1 MFENQPE
8 MPVVRVQFARL
19 VKRKLR
25 IRSEL
30 PPLDPRDRL
39 TGSLV
44 GRRLVHRRGCKNG
57 VPSLRRNIP
66 FFPLK
71 TLALLAGLLSFA
83 QPDVLQ
89 AQRVAV
95 PVLLPD
101 NTNPAFN
108 GLINVRVQQ
117 DTGSP
122 FATPATVTLR
132 SADMSINL
140 TSRTNESGLTAFNS
154 IPSGQYLVEISAS
167 GYRTVREQIGIGTG
181 GVQNLLVAMIPE
193 TGVTLSRAPSGGG
206 AVNPKAIKETEKGLR
221 SLQVGKLDEAQQH
234 LTRALAAAP
243 NFADGNY
250 LMGVLLLRRK
260 DSAQARPYLQK
271 AVDIAPNHAP
281 ALLALGEAEYL
292 QRDYAR
298 ATESLEQ
305 SLREQPR
312 SPQASTAQQ
321 LIERMRAPNQPKADA
336 VAAATNSSAAEVAEL
351 ELPTDANQPGLVELP
366 ALPAL
371 TPATETNWAP
381 PDVDQ
386 EKLALDP
393 GTACQLDEVI
403 QAAAGRVKEL
413 MQNVDRFTATE
424 KIEHSNLSPLGLQTS
439 SETRKFNY
447 LVEIRQLQ
455 SHLDVQ
461 EYRNGSVSVQDFPAH
476 IGTIGLPT
484 LALVFHPY
492 YQEKYEYSCEGLGSW
507 RDKPAWVVHFQQRTD
522 RNSETLVYRVG
533 GKSFPVRL
541 KGRAWIDTQSS
552 QIVAMESD
560 LMRPVPEIRLLRD
573 HQLIEY
579 GPVDF
584 RNNTMQLWL
593 PKSADWYCSLSG
605 QRYHRR
611 HTFSNF
617 LLFSVED
624 QQKIDKP
631 KEPVEPAPTR

>member
-1 MFENQPE
+1 
-8 MPVVRVQFARL
+8 
-19 VKRKLR
+19 
-25 IRSEL
+25 
-30 PPLDPRDRL
+30 
-39 TGSLV
+39 
-44 GRRLVHRRGCKNG
+44 
-57 VPSLRRNIP
+57 LRRNTP
-66 FFPLK
+66 FFPPK

-83 QPDVLQ
+83 RPDVLQ
-89 AQRVAV
+89 AQRIAV

-101 NTNPAFN
+101 NTNPAFT
-108 GLINVRVQQ
+108 GLINVSVQQ

-122 FATPATVTLR
+122 FAIPATVTLR
-132 SADMSINL
+132 SADMSVNL
-140 TSRTNESGLTAFNS
+140 TSRTNESGLTAFNAV
-154 IPSGQYLVEISAS
+154 PSGQYLVEISAS
-167 GYRTVREQIGIGTG
+167 GYRTVREQIGIGAG
-181 GVQNLLVAMIPE
+181 VQVQNLLVAMIPE
-193 TGVTLSRAPSGGG
+193 TGVTLSRTPSGGG

-221 SLQVGKLDEAQQH
+221 ALQVGKLDEAQQH

-260 DSAQARPYLQK
+260 ESAQARPYLQK

-292 QRDYAR
+292 QRDFAR

-321 LIERMRAPNQPKADA
+321 LIERMRAPNQPRADA
-336 VAAATNSSAAEVAEL
+336 IAGATQSTGAEVAEL
-351 ELPTDANQPGLVELP
+351 ELATDANQPNLVELS
-366 ALPAL
+366 ALPAI
-371 TPATETNWAP
+371 TPVTETNWAP

-393 GTACQLDEVI
+393 GTACKLDEVV

-424 KIEHSNLSPLGLQTS
+424 KIEHSSLSPLGLQIS

-560 LMRPVPEIRLLRD
+560 LIRPIPEIRLLRD

-611 HTFSNF
+611 HSFSQF
-617 LLFSVED
+617 LLFSVD
-624 QQKIDKP
+624 DSQKITKP
-631 KEPVEPAPTR
+631 KEPIEPVEPPPTPQ

>member
-1 MFENQPE
+1 
-8 MPVVRVQFARL
+8 VA
-19 VKRKLR
+19 
-25 IRSEL
+25 S
-30 PPLDPRDRL
+30 
-39 TGSLV
+39 T
-44 GRRLVHRRGCKNG
+44 G
-57 VPSLRRNIP
+57 VPNLRRNIP
-66 FFPLK
+66 LFPLK
-71 TLALLAGLLSFA
+71 TLALLGGLLSFA
-83 QPDVLQ
+83 VPDALQ

-95 PVLLPD
+95 PVLLPE
-101 NTNPAFN
+101 NTSPAFN
-108 GLINVRVQQ
+108 GLINVSVQQ

-132 SADMSINL
+132 SADMSVNL
-140 TSRTNESGLTAFNS
+140 TGRTNESGLVAFKT
-154 IPSGQYLVEISAS
+154 IPSGQYLVEVSAE

-193 TGVTLSRAPSGGG
+193 TGVTLSRTPSGGG

-260 DSAQARPYLQK
+260 ESAKARPYLQK

-292 QRDYAR
+292 QRDFAR

-321 LIERMRAPNQPKADA
+321 LIDRMRAPNQPRADA
-336 VAAATNSSAAEVAEL
+336 VTAAAKSSGAEVAEF
-351 ELPTDANQPGLVELP
+351 ESATNANQPDLVGLP
-366 ALPAL
+366 ALPAI
-371 TPATETNWAP
+371 TPETETNWAP

-393 GTACQLDEVI
+393 GTACQLNEVV

-424 KIEHSNLSPLGLQTS
+424 KIEHSNLSPLGLQIS

-507 RDKPAWVVHFQQRTD
+507 RDKPAWIVHFQQRTD

-533 GKSFPVRL
+533 GKSFAVRL

-560 LMRPVPEIRLLRD
+560 LIRPIPEIRLLRD

-611 HTFSNF
+611 HSFSQF
-617 LLFSVED
+617 LLFSVD
-624 QQKIDKP
+624 DSQKITKP
-631 KEPVEPAPTR
+631 KEPIEPVEPPPTQQ

>member
-1 MFENQPE
+1 M
-8 MPVVRVQFARL
+8 A
-19 VKRKLR
+19 
-25 IRSEL
+25 S
-30 PPLDPRDRL
+30 
-39 TGSLV
+39 T
-44 GRRLVHRRGCKNG
+44 G
-57 VPSLRRNIP
+57 VPNLRRNIP

-71 TLALLAGLLSFA
+71 TLALLGGLLSFA

-95 PVLLPD
+95 PVLLPE
-101 NTNPAFN
+101 NTNPAFT
-108 GLINVRVQQ
+108 GLINVSVQQ

-122 FATPATVTLR
+122 FAIPATVTLR
-132 SADMSINL
+132 SSDMTVNL
-140 TSRTNESGLTAFNS
+140 TSSTNESGLVAFKT
-154 IPSGQYLVEISAS
+154 IPSGQYLVEVSAE

-260 DSAQARPYLQK
+260 ESAKARPYLQK

-292 QRDYAR
+292 QRDFAR

-321 LIERMRAPNQPKADA
+321 LIDRMRAPNQPRADA
-336 VAAATNSSAAEVAEL
+336 VTAAAKSSGAEVAEF
-351 ELPTDANQPGLVELP
+351 ESATNANQPDLVGLP
-366 ALPAL
+366 ALPAI
-371 TPATETNWAP
+371 TPETETNWAP

-393 GTACQLDEVI
+393 GTACQLNEVV

-424 KIEHSNLSPLGLQTS
+424 KIEHSNLSPLGLQIS

-533 GKSFPVRL
+533 GKSFAVRL

-560 LMRPVPEIRLLRD
+560 LIRPIPEIRLLRD

-579 GPVDF
+579 GPVAF

-611 HTFSNF
+611 HSFSQF
-617 LLFSVED
+617 LLFSVD
-624 QQKIDKP
+624 DSQKITKP
-631 KEPVEPAPTR
+631 KEPIEPVEPPPTQQ

>member
-1 MFENQPE
+1 
-8 MPVVRVQFARL
+8 VA
-19 VKRKLR
+19 
-25 IRSEL
+25 S
-30 PPLDPRDRL
+30 
-39 TGSLV
+39 T
-44 GRRLVHRRGCKNG
+44 G
-57 VPSLRRNIP
+57 VPNLRRNIP
-66 FFPLK
+66 LFPLK
-71 TLALLAGLLSFA
+71 TLALLGGLLSFA
-83 QPDVLQ
+83 VPDALQ

-95 PVLLPD
+95 PVLLPE
-101 NTNPAFN
+101 NTSPAFN
-108 GLINVRVQQ
+108 GLINVSVQQ

-132 SADMSINL
+132 SADMSVNL
-140 TSRTNESGLTAFNS
+140 TGRTNESGLVAFKT
-154 IPSGQYLVEISAS
+154 IPSGQYLVEVSAE

-193 TGVTLSRAPSGGG
+193 TGITLSRTPSGGG

-260 DSAQARPYLQK
+260 ESAKARPYLQK

-292 QRDYAR
+292 QRDFAR

-321 LIERMRAPNQPKADA
+321 LIDRMRAPNQPRADA
-336 VAAATNSSAAEVAEL
+336 VTAAAKSSGAEVAEF
-351 ELPTDANQPGLVELP
+351 ESATNANQPDLVGLPVLP
-366 ALPAL
+366 AI
-371 TPATETNWAP
+371 TPETETNWAP

-393 GTACQLDEVI
+393 GTACQLNEVV

-424 KIEHSNLSPLGLQTS
+424 KIEHSNLSPLGLQIS

-541 KGRAWIDTQSS
+541 KGRAWIDVQSS

-560 LMRPVPEIRLLRD
+560 LIRPIPEIRLLRD

-579 GPVDF
+579 GPVAF

-611 HTFSNF
+611 HSFSQF
-617 LLFSVED
+617 LLFSVD
-624 QQKIDKP
+624 DSQKITKP
-631 KEPVEPAPTR
+631 KEPIEPVEPPPTQQ

>member
-1 MFENQPE
+1 M
-8 MPVVRVQFARL
+8 AA
-19 VKRKLR
+19 
-25 IRSEL
+25 
-30 PPLDPRDRL
+30 
-39 TGSLV
+39 
-44 GRRLVHRRGCKNG
+44 NG
-57 VPSLRRNIP
+57 VPHLHRNTP

-83 QPDVLQ
+83 VPDALQ

-95 PVLLPD
+95 PVLLPE
-101 NTNPAFN
+101 NTSPAFN
-108 GLINVRVQQ
+108 GLINVSVQQ

-132 SADMSINL
+132 SADMSVNL
-140 TSRTNESGLTAFNS
+140 TGRTNESGLVAFKT
-154 IPSGQYLVEISAS
+154 IPSGQYLVEVSAE

-193 TGVTLSRAPSGGG
+193 TGVTLSRTPSGGG

-260 DSAQARPYLQK
+260 ESAKARPYLQK

-292 QRDYAR
+292 QRDFAR

-321 LIERMRAPNQPKADA
+321 LIDRMRAPNQPRADA
-336 VAAATNSSAAEVAEL
+336 VTAAAKSSGAEVAEF
-351 ELPTDANQPGLVELP
+351 ESATNANQPDLVGLP
-366 ALPAL
+366 ALPAI
-371 TPATETNWAP
+371 TPETETNWAP

-393 GTACQLDEVI
+393 GTACQLNEVVR
-403 QAAAGRVKEL
+403 AAAGRVKEL

-424 KIEHSNLSPLGLQTS
+424 KIEHSNLSPLGLQIS

-533 GKSFPVRL
+533 GKSFAVRL

-560 LMRPVPEIRLLRD
+560 LIRPIPEIRLLRD

-611 HTFSNF
+611 HSFSQF
-617 LLFSVED
+617 LLFSVD
-624 QQKIDKP
+624 DSQKITKP
-631 KEPVEPAPTR
+631 KEPIEPVEPPPTQQ

>member
-1 MFENQPE
+1 
-8 MPVVRVQFARL
+8 
-19 VKRKLR
+19 
-25 IRSEL
+25 
-30 PPLDPRDRL
+30 
-39 TGSLV
+39 
-44 GRRLVHRRGCKNG
+44 
-57 VPSLRRNIP
+57 
-66 FFPLK
+66 
-71 TLALLAGLLSFA
+71 
-83 QPDVLQ
+83 
-89 AQRVAV
+89 
-95 PVLLPD
+95 
-101 NTNPAFN
+101 
-108 GLINVRVQQ
+108 
-117 DTGSP
+117 
-122 FATPATVTLR
+122 
-132 SADMSINL
+132 
-140 TSRTNESGLTAFNS
+140 
-154 IPSGQYLVEISAS
+154 
-167 GYRTVREQIGIGTG
+167 
-181 GVQNLLVAMIPE
+181 
-193 TGVTLSRAPSGGG
+193 
-206 AVNPKAIKETEKGLR
+206 
-221 SLQVGKLDEAQQH
+221 
-234 LTRALAAAP
+234 
-243 NFADGNY
+243 
-250 LMGVLLLRRK
+250 
-260 DSAQARPYLQK
+260 
-271 AVDIAPNHAP
+271 
-281 ALLALGEAEYL
+281 LLALGEAEYL
-292 QRDYAR
+292 QRDFAR

-321 LIERMRAPNQPKADA
+321 LIDRMRAPNQPRADA
-336 VAAATNSSAAEVAEL
+336 AAAATQSSGAEVAEL
-351 ELPTDANQPGLVELP
+351 ELATDANQPGLVELS

-371 TPATETNWAP
+371 TPVTETNWAP

-386 EKLALDP
+386 ERVVLDAS
-393 GTACQLDEVI
+393 TACQLDEVV

-424 KIEHSNLSPLGLQTS
+424 KVEHSNLSPLGLQIS

-541 KGRAWIDTQSS
+541 KGRAWIDVQSS

-560 LMRPVPEIRLLRD
+560 LIRPIPEIRLLRD

-579 GPVDF
+579 GPVAF

-611 HTFSNF
+611 HSFSQF
-617 LLFSVED
+617 LLFSVD
-624 QQKIDKP
+624 DSQKITKP
-631 KEPVEPAPTR
+631 KEPIEPVEPPPTQQ

>member
-1 MFENQPE
+1 MNQLTHA
-8 MPVVRVQFARL
+8 PVGCRVCVRVA
-19 VKRKLR
+19 
-25 IRSEL
+25 S
-30 PPLDPRDRL
+30 
-39 TGSLV
+39 TGVS
-44 GRRLVHRRGCKNG
+44 N
-57 VPSLRRNIP
+57 LRRNTP
-66 FFPLK
+66 FFPLE
-71 TLALLAGLLSFA
+71 TLALLVGLFSFA
-83 QPDVLQ
+83 HPDVLE
-89 AQRVAV
+89 AQRIAV

-101 NTNPAFN
+101 NTNPAFT

-132 SADMSINL
+132 SADMQINL

-167 GYRTVREQIGIGTG
+167 GYRTVREQIGIGA
-181 GVQNLLVAMIPE
+181 GVQVQDLLVAMIPE
-193 TGVTLSRAPSGGG
+193 TGVTLSGAPSGGG
-206 AVNPKAIKETEKGLR
+206 TVNPKAIKETEKGLR

-260 DSAQARPYLQK
+260 ESAKARPYLQK

-292 QRDYAR
+292 QRDFAR

-321 LIERMRAPNQPKADA
+321 LIDRMRAPNQPRADA
-336 VAAATNSSAAEVAEL
+336 AAAATQSSGAVVAEL
-351 ELPTDANQPGLVELP
+351 ELATDANQPGLVELS

-371 TPATETNWAP
+371 TPVTETNWAP

-386 EKLALDP
+386 ERVVLDAS
-393 GTACQLDEVI
+393 TACQLDEVV

-424 KIEHSNLSPLGLQTS
+424 KVEHSNLSPLGLQIS

-492 YQEKYEYSCEGLGSW
+492 YQEKYEYSCEVLGSW

-541 KGRAWIDTQSS
+541 KGRAWIDVQSS

-560 LMRPVPEIRLLRD
+560 LIRPIPEIRLLRD

-579 GPVDF
+579 GPVAF

-611 HTFSNF
+611 HSFSQF
-617 LLFSVED
+617 LLFSVD
-624 QQKIDKP
+624 DSQKITKP
-631 KEPVEPAPTR
+631 KEPIEPVEPPPTQQ

>member
-1 MFENQPE
+1 MALLGWR
-8 MPVVRVQFARL
+8 VCVRVA
-19 VKRKLR
+19 
-25 IRSEL
+25 S
-30 PPLDPRDRL
+30 
-39 TGSLV
+39 T
-44 GRRLVHRRGCKNG
+44 G
-57 VPSLRRNIP
+57 VPNLRRNTP
-66 FFPLK
+66 FFPPK
-71 TLALLAGLLSFA
+71 TLALLAGLLSVA
-83 QPDVLQ
+83 HPESLQ

-101 NTNPAFN
+101 TTNPAIN

-132 SADMSINL
+132 SADMTVNL
-140 TSRTNESGLTAFNS
+140 TSHTNESGVTAFNS
-154 IPSGQYLVEISAS
+154 IPSGQYLVEVTAS
-167 GYRTVREQIGIGTG
+167 GYRTVREQIGIGA
-181 GVQNLLVAMIPE
+181 GVQVQDVLVAMIPE
-193 TGVTLSRAPSGGG
+193 TGVTLSPTPSGGG
-206 AVNPKAIKETEKGLR
+206 TVNPKAIKETEKGLR
-221 SLQVGKLDEAQQH
+221 ALQVGKLDEAQQH

-260 DSAQARPYLQK
+260 ESAQARPYLQK

-321 LIERMRAPNQPKADA
+321 LIDRMRAPNQPRADA
-336 VAAATNSSAAEVAEL
+336 VAGATQSTGAEVAEL
-351 ELPTDANQPGLVELP
+351 ELASDANQPGLVELS
-366 ALPAL
+366 ALPAI
-371 TPATETNWAP
+371 TPVTETNWAP

-386 EKLALDP
+386 EKVVLDAS
-393 GTACQLDEVI
+393 TACQLDEVI

-413 MQNVDRFTATE
+413 TQNVDRFTATE
-424 KIEHSNLSPLGLQTS
+424 KIEHSNLSPLGLQIS

-447 LVEIRQLQ
+447 LVEIRQLH

-611 HTFSNF
+611 HSFSQF
-617 LLFSVED
+617 LLFSVD
-624 QQKIDKP
+624 DSQKITKP
-631 KEPVEPAPTR
+631 KEPIEPVEPPPTQQ

>member
-1 MFENQPE
+1 MTHG
-8 MPVVRVQFARL
+8 PVGWRVCVRVA
-19 VKRKLR
+19 
-25 IRSEL
+25 S
-30 PPLDPRDRL
+30 
-39 TGSLV
+39 T
-44 GRRLVHRRGCKNG
+44 G
-57 VPSLRRNIP
+57 VPNLRRNIP
-66 FFPLK
+66 FFSLK

-83 QPDVLQ
+83 QPDVLE

-95 PVLLPD
+95 PVLLPE
-101 NTNPAFN
+101 NTSPAYN

-132 SADMSINL
+132 SEDMTINL
-140 TSRTNESGLTAFNS
+140 TSHTNESGLTAFTS

-181 GVQNLLVAMIPE
+181 GQVQNLLVAMIPE
-193 TGVTLSRAPSGGG
+193 TGVTLSRTPSGGG

-221 SLQVGKLDEAQQH
+221 ALQVGKLDEAQQH

-260 DSAQARPYLQK
+260 ESAKARPYLQK
-271 AVDIAPNHAP
+271 AVDIAPSHAP

-292 QRDYAR
+292 QRDYVR

-312 SPQASTAQQ
+312 SPQASTARQ
-321 LIERMRAPNQPKADA
+321 LIERMRASDQPKADA
-336 VAAATNSSAAEVAEL
+336 VAAATKSSGAEVAGL
-351 ELPTDANQPGLVELP
+351 ELATDANQPALAELP
-366 ALPAL
+366 ALPAI
-371 TPATETNWAP
+371 TPVTETNWAP

-386 EKLALDP
+386 EKLVLDP
-393 GTACQLDEVI
+393 GTTCQLDEVV

-424 KIEHSNLSPLGLQTS
+424 KVEHFNLSPLGLQIS

-447 LVEIRQLQ
+447 LVEIRQLD
-455 SHLDVQ
+455 SRNLDVQ
-461 EYRNGSVSVQDFPAH
+461 EYRNGSVSVQEFPAH
-476 IGTIGLPT
+476 IGTLGLPT

-492 YQEKYEYSCEGLGSW
+492 YQEKYEFSCEGRGSW
-507 RDKPAWVVHFQQRTD
+507 RDRPAWVVHFQQRTD
-522 RNSETLVYRVG
+522 RNSETLIYRVG
-533 GKSFPVRL
+533 GKSIPVGL
-541 KGRAWIDTQSS
+541 KGRAWIDAQSS

-560 LMRPVPEIRLLRD
+560 LMRSVPEIRLLRD

-579 GPVDF
+579 GPVAF

-611 HTFSNF
+611 HTFSQF
-617 LLFSVED
+617 LLFSVD
-624 QQKIDKP
+624 DSQKISKP
-631 KEPVEPAPTR
+631 KEPEEPVEPSASPQ

>member
-1 MFENQPE
+1 LTHG
-8 MPVVRVQFARL
+8 PVGWRVCVRVA
-19 VKRKLR
+19 
-25 IRSEL
+25 S
-30 PPLDPRDRL
+30 
-39 TGSLV
+39 T
-44 GRRLVHRRGCKNG
+44 G
-57 VPSLRRNIP
+57 VPNLRRNIP
-66 FFPLK
+66 FFSLK

-83 QPDVLQ
+83 QPDVLE

-95 PVLLPD
+95 PVLLPE
-101 NTNPAFN
+101 NTSPAYN

-132 SADMSINL
+132 SEDMTINL
-140 TSRTNESGLTAFNS
+140 TSHTNESGLTAFTS

-181 GVQNLLVAMIPE
+181 GQVQNLLVAMIPE
-193 TGVTLSRAPSGGG
+193 TGVTLSRTPSGGG

-221 SLQVGKLDEAQQH
+221 ALQVGKLDEAQQH

-260 DSAQARPYLQK
+260 ESAKARPYLQK
-271 AVDIAPNHAP
+271 AVDIAPSHAP

-292 QRDYAR
+292 QRDYVR

-312 SPQASTAQQ
+312 SPQASTARQ
-321 LIERMRAPNQPKADA
+321 LIERMRASDQPKADA
-336 VAAATNSSAAEVAEL
+336 VAAATKSSGAEVAGL
-351 ELPTDANQPGLVELP
+351 ELATDANQPALAELP
-366 ALPAL
+366 ALPAI
-371 TPATETNWAP
+371 TPVTETNWAP

-386 EKLALDP
+386 EKLVLDP
-393 GTACQLDEVI
+393 GTTCQLDEVV

-424 KIEHSNLSPLGLQTS
+424 KVEHFNLSPLGLQIS

-447 LVEIRQLQ
+447 LVEIRQLD
-455 SHLDVQ
+455 SRNLDVQ
-461 EYRNGSVSVQDFPAH
+461 EYRNGSVSVQEFPAH
-476 IGTIGLPT
+476 IGTLGLPT

-492 YQEKYEYSCEGLGSW
+492 YQEKYEFSCEGRGSW
-507 RDKPAWVVHFQQRTD
+507 RDRPAWVVHFQQRTD
-522 RNSETLVYRVG
+522 RNSETLIYRVG
-533 GKSFPVRL
+533 GKSIPVGL
-541 KGRAWIDTQSS
+541 KGRAWIDAQSS

-560 LMRPVPEIRLLRD
+560 LMRSVPEIRLLRD

-579 GPVDF
+579 GPVAF

-611 HTFSNF
+611 HTFSQF
-617 LLFSVED
+617 LLFSVD
-624 QQKIDKP
+624 DSQKISKP
-631 KEPVEPAPTR
+631 KEPEEPVEPSASPQ

>member
-1 MFENQPE
+1 MAPIGWR
-8 MPVVRVQFARL
+8 VCVRVA
-19 VKRKLR
+19 
-25 IRSEL
+25 S
-30 PPLDPRDRL
+30 
-39 TGSLV
+39 T
-44 GRRLVHRRGCKNG
+44 G
-57 VPSLRRNIP
+57 VPNLRRNTP
-66 FFPLK
+66 FFRLK
-71 TLALLAGLLSFA
+71 ALALLAGLLSFA
-83 QPDVLQ
+83 WPDVLQ

-101 NTNPAFN
+101 TTSPAIN
-108 GLINVRVQQ
+108 GLINVHVQQ

-132 SADMSINL
+132 SADMTVNL

-154 IPSGQYLVEISAS
+154 IPSGQYLVEVTAS
-167 GYRTVREQIGIGTG
+167 GYRTVREQIGIGAG
-181 GVQNLLVAMIPE
+181 VQVQNLLVAMIPE
-193 TGVTLSRAPSGGG
+193 TGVTLSRSPSGGG
-206 AVNPKAIKETEKGLR
+206 TVNPKAIKETEKGLR
-221 SLQVGKLDEAQQH
+221 ALQVGKLDEAQQH

-260 DSAQARPYLQK
+260 ESAQARPYLQK

-292 QRDYAR
+292 QRDFVR

-321 LIERMRAPNQPKADA
+321 LIERMRASNQPRADG
-336 VAAATNSSAAEVAEL
+336 VAGATQSTGAEVAEL
-351 ELPTDANQPGLVELP
+351 ESATDANQPGLVELS
-366 ALPAL
+366 ALPAI
-371 TPATETNWAP
+371 TPVTETNWAP

-386 EKLALDP
+386 EKVVLDP
-393 GTACQLDEVI
+393 GTACRLDEVV

-413 MQNVDRFTATE
+413 TQNVDRFTATE
-424 KIEHSNLSPLGLQTS
+424 KIEHSNLSPLGLQIS

-611 HTFSNF
+611 HSFSQF
-617 LLFSVED
+617 LLFSVD
-624 QQKIDKP
+624 DSQKITKP
-631 KEPVEPAPTR
+631 KEPIEPVDPPASQP

>member
-1 MFENQPE
+1 M
-8 MPVVRVQFARL
+8 R
-19 VKRKLR
+19 
-25 IRSEL
+25 RSI
-30 PPLDPRDRL
+30 PFSPLKRL
-39 TGSLV
+39 T
-44 GRRLVHRRGCKNG
+44 
-57 VPSLRRNIP
+57 
-66 FFPLK
+66 
-71 TLALLAGLLSFA
+71 LLAGLLSFA

-101 NTNPAFN
+101 NTSPAFN
-108 GLINVRVQQ
+108 GLINISVQQ

-132 SADMSINL
+132 SSDMTINL
-140 TSRTNESGLTAFNS
+140 TSRTNESGLTAFTS
-154 IPSGQYLVEISAS
+154 IPSGQYLVEITAP
-167 GYRTVREQIGIGTG
+167 GYRTVQEQIGIGAG
-181 GVQNLLVAMIPE
+181 GQVQNLLVAMIPE
-193 TGVTLSRAPSGGG
+193 AGVTLSRTPSGGG

-221 SLQVGKLDEAQQH
+221 ALQVGKLDEAQGH

-260 DSAQARPYLQK
+260 ESAKARPYLQK
-271 AVDIAPNHAP
+271 AVDIAPSHAP

-298 ATESLEQ
+298 ATASLEQ

-321 LIERMRAPNQPKADA
+321 LIERMRAANQPKADA
-336 VAAATNSSAAEVAEL
+336 VAPATKSPGAELARLELATN
-351 ELPTDANQPGLVELP
+351 ANGSDLVELP
-366 ALPAL
+366 ALPAI
-371 TPATETNWAP
+371 TPVTETNWAP

-386 EKLALDP
+386 EKLVLDP
-393 GTACQLDEVI
+393 GTTCQLDEVV
-403 QAAAGRVKEL
+403 QAAANRVKEL
-413 MQNVDRFTATE
+413 IENVDRFTATE
-424 KIEHSNLSPLGLQTS
+424 KVEHSNLSPLGLQIS

-447 LVEIRQLQ
+447 LVEIRQLD
-455 SHLDVQ
+455 SRNLDVQ
-461 EYRNGSVSVQDFPAH
+461 EYRNGSVSVQEFPAH

-492 YQEKYEYSCEGLGSW
+492 YQEKYEFSCEGRGSW
-507 RDKPAWVVHFQQRTD
+507 RDRPAWVVHFQQRSD
-522 RNSETLVYRVG
+522 RYSETEVYRVG
-533 GKSFPVRL
+533 GKSIPVGL
-541 KGRAWIDTQSS
+541 KGRAWIDVQSS

-611 HTFSNF
+611 HTFSQF
-617 LLFSVED
+617 LLFSVD
-624 QQKIDKP
+624 DSQKISKP
-631 KEPVEPAPTR
+631 KEAVEPSVSPQ

>member
-1 MFENQPE
+1 M
-8 MPVVRVQFARL
+8 A
-19 VKRKLR
+19 
-25 IRSEL
+25 S
-30 PPLDPRDRL
+30 
-39 TGSLV
+39 T
-44 GRRLVHRRGCKNG
+44 G
-57 VPSLRRNIP
+57 VPNLRRNIP
-66 FFPLK
+66 LFPLK
-71 TLALLAGLLSFA
+71 TLALLGGLLSFA
-83 QPDVLQ
+83 VPDALQ

-95 PVLLPD
+95 PVLLPE
-101 NTNPAFN
+101 NTSPAFN
-108 GLINVRVQQ
+108 GLINVSVQQ

-132 SADMSINL
+132 SADMSVNL
-140 TSRTNESGLTAFNS
+140 TGRTNESGLVAFKT
-154 IPSGQYLVEISAS
+154 IPSGQYLVEVSAE

-193 TGVTLSRAPSGGG
+193 TGVTLSRTPSGGG

-260 DSAQARPYLQK
+260 ESAKARPYLQK

-292 QRDYAR
+292 QRDFAR

-321 LIERMRAPNQPKADA
+321 LIDRMRAPNQPRADA
-336 VAAATNSSAAEVAEL
+336 VTAAAKSSGAEVAEF
-351 ELPTDANQPGLVELP
+351 ESATNANQPDLVGLP
-366 ALPAL
+366 ALPAI
-371 TPATETNWAP
+371 TPETETNWAP

-393 GTACQLDEVI
+393 GTACQLNEVV

-424 KIEHSNLSPLGLQTS
+424 KIEHSNLSPLGLQIS

-533 GKSFPVRL
+533 GKSFAVRL

-560 LMRPVPEIRLLRD
+560 LIRPIPEIRLLRD

-611 HTFSNF
+611 HSFSQF
-617 LLFSVED
+617 LLFSVD
-624 QQKIDKP
+624 DSQKITKP
-631 KEPVEPAPTR
+631 KEPIEPVEPPPTQQ